1 MKSNTKLITILCV
14 GGALLAS
21 AGLFKLINAKADE
34 KPSIDIEERKEY
46 KKLDLT
52 NLEQK
57 LKDSGLTSTTS
68 PSDIIDKM
76 AEVYGVDLIDGIFE
90 ALPSDDNSIGISSKG
105 LVLKGLG
112 VSLSL
117 KPHEHVILSLDK
129 TSTNDDK
136 TIIYFESTWGTPN
149 TTGLRS
155 DYLEHRSILTCDT
168 SQTEDFSVLT
178 QKGYISQ
185 SMLIKTTTNS
195 TDVYPVISGI
205 EVWNPLVSAAPPAA

>member
-34 KPSIDIEERKEY
+34 KPSIDIEERIEY
-46 KKLDLT
+46 KSLDFT

-57 LKDSGLTSTTS
+57 LKEAGLTTTS
-68 PSDIIDKM
+68 PSDIIEKM
-76 AEVYGVDLIDGIFE
+76 VDVYGVDLMDGIFE
-90 ALPSDDNSIGISSKG
+90 ALPSDNNSIGISSKG

-117 KPHEHVILSLDK
+117 KPHEHVILNIDK
-129 TSTNDDK
+129 TSTSDNQA
-136 TIIYFESTWGTPN
+136 IIYFESTWGTPN

-178 QKGYISQ
+178 QKGYIPQ

-195 TDVYPVISGI
+195 TEVYPVISGI

>member
-34 KPSIDIEERKEY
+34 KPSIDIEERTEY
-46 KKLDLT
+46 KSLDFT

-57 LKDSGLTSTTS
+57 LKEAGLNTNS
-68 PSDIIDKM
+68 PSDIIEKM
-76 AEVYGVDLIDGIFE
+76 VDVYGATAIDNIF
-90 ALPSDDNSIGISSKG
+90 DNIPINDNDIAVSSKG

-117 KPHEHVILSLDK
+117 KPHEHVILNLDK
-129 TSTNDDK
+129 TSTNDNK
-136 TIIYFESTWGTPN
+136 TNIYFESTWGTPN
-149 TTGLRS
+149 ATGLRS

-178 QKGYISQ
+178 QKGYIPQ

>member
-34 KPSIDIEERKEY
+34 KPSIDIEERTEY
-46 KKLDLT
+46 KSLDFT

-57 LKDSGLTSTTS
+57 LKEAGLNTNS
-68 PSDIIDKM
+68 PSDIIEKM
-76 AEVYGVDLIDGIFE
+76 VDVYGATAIDNIF
-90 ALPSDDNSIGISSKG
+90 DNIPINDNDIAVSPKG

-117 KPHEHVILSLDK
+117 KPHEHVILNLDK
-129 TSTNDDK
+129 TSTSDNQA
-136 TIIYFESTWGTPN
+136 IIYFESTWGTPN

-155 DYLEHRSILTCDT
+155 DYLEHRSILSCET
-168 SQTEDFSVLT
+168 SQTENFSSLT
-178 QKGYISQ
+178 QKGYIPQ

-205 EVWNPLVSAAPPAA
+205 EVWNPLIKAAPPAA